1 MASWEQKARHFAAT
15 LPALEREQFERAL
28 ALGLEAMRRP
38 IVFRWIGEEAGADVF
53 EIGREGE
60 PTREV
65 KTAVRGVW
73 WVWRAI
79 DSGDDSLKAGDLAAP
94 DAAEPLAAARKSIR
108 KTAAQWLRQ
117 HMAELE
123 AAALAVRIEAGG
135 IRYQPASSAP
145 PIFTR

>member
-15 LPALEREQFERAL
+15 LPALERDQFERAL

-38 IVFRWIGEEAGADVF
+38 IVFRYLGEGADADVF

-65 KTAVRGVW
+65 KTSVRGVW

-79 DSGDDSLKAGDLAAP
+79 DCGDDSLKARDLAAP
-94 DAAEPLAAARKSIR
+94 DATEPLGAARKSIR
-108 KTAAQWLRQ
+108 KTAARWLRQ
-117 HMAELE
+117 HMVELE
-123 AAALAVRIEAGG
+123 AAALAITIGTGG

-145 PIFTR
+145 RIITR